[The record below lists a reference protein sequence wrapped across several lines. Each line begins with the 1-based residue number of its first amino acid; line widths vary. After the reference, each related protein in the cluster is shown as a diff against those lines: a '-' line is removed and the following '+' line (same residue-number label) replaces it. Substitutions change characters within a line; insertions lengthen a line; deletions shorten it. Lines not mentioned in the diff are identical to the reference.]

1 MRIFVT
7 GASGFVGS
15 AVVRE
20 LLGAGHRVL
29 GLVRSDEGAAALK
42 AQGAEPLRGTLEEL
56 DALRSG
62 AAAADGVIHTAFN
75 HDFSRFADNCALD
88 RRAIETL
95 GETLQGSGRPLVV
108 TSGLAHLARGRLAA
122 ETDLPPVDPQAFP
135 RVSEATAMGFLSL
148 GVRAMVVRL
157 APTTHGAGDHGFVP
171 YLIRFAREAGFA
183 AYVGEGQNRWSAV
196 HRLDAAALFRLAVE
210 GGEAGARYHAVAE
223 EGLPFK
229 QIAEAIGQGLGLP
242 VRCLTREEAPTH
254 FKWLAG
260 FAAMDMSA
268 SSAWTRGQLGWAPT
282 GAGLMGDLA
291 GADYFKA

>member
-29 GLVRSDEGAAALK
+29 GLVRSEEAAAVLK
-42 AQGAEPLRGTLEEL
+42 AEGAEPLRGTLEQL
-56 DALRSG
+56 DVLRAG

-88 RRAIETL
+88 RRAIEALGDTL
-95 GETLQGSGRPLVV
+95 KGSGRPLVV
-108 TSGLAHLARGRLAA
+108 TSGLAHLASGRLAL
-122 ETDLPPVDPQAFP
+122 ETDLPPVDAQAYP
-135 RVSEATAMGFLSL
+135 RVSEATAMGFLDQ
-148 GVRAMVVRL
+148 GVRAMAVRL

-196 HRLDAAALFRLAVE
+196 HRLDAAKLFRLAVE
-210 GGEAGARYHAVAE
+210 RGEAGARYQGAAE

-229 QIAEAIGQGLGLP
+229 QIAEAIGHGLGLP
-242 VRCLTREEAPTH
+242 VRSLTREEVPAH

-260 FAAMDMSA
+260 FAAMDMPA
-268 SSAWTRGQLGWAPT
+268 SSAWTRAQLGWVPT

-291 GADYFKA
+291 GERYFGG

>member
-29 GLVRSDEGAAALK
+29 GLVRSEEAAAVLK
-42 AQGAEPLRGTLEEL
+42 AEGAEPLRGTLEEL
-56 DALRSG
+56 DVLRAG

-88 RRAIETL
+88 RRAIEAL
-95 GETLQGSGRPLVV
+95 GEALKGSGRPLVV
-108 TSGLAHLARGRLAA
+108 TSGLAHLARGRLAM
-122 ETDLPPVDPQAFP
+122 ETDQPPVDPLAYP
-135 RVSEATAMGFLSL
+135 RVSEATAMNFLSQ
-148 GVRAMVVRL
+148 GVRAMAVRL

-171 YLIRFAREAGFA
+171 ALIRFAQEAGFA
-183 AYVGEGQNRWSAV
+183 AYVDDGQNRWSAV
-196 HRLDAAALFRLAVE
+196 HRQDAAALFRLAVE
-210 GGEAGARYHAVAE
+210 RGTAGARYHGAAE

-242 VRCLTREEAPTH
+242 VRSLTRDEAPLH

-260 FAAMDMSA
+260 FAGMDMPA
-268 SSAWTRGQLGWAPT
+268 SSAWTRGELGWAPT
-282 GAGLMGDLA
+282 GPGLMADLA
-291 GADYFKA
+291 GADYFGE

>member
-29 GLVRSDEGAAALK
+29 GLVRSEEGAAALV
-42 AQGAEPLRGTLEEL
+42 AQGAEAQRGTLEDL
-56 DALRSG
+56 DSLRAG

-88 RRAIETL
+88 RRAIEAL
-95 GETLQGSGRPLVV
+95 GETLKGSGRPLVV
-108 TSGLAHLARGRLAA
+108 TSGLAHLARGRLATEA
-122 ETDLPPVDPQAFP
+122 DLPPVDSQAYP
-135 RVSEATAMGFLSL
+135 RVSEATAMGFLNH
-148 GVRAMVVRL
+148 GVRAMAVRL

-171 YLIRFAREAGFA
+171 ALIRFAREAGFA
-183 AYVGEGQNRWSAV
+183 AYVDDGQNRWSAV
-196 HRLDAAALFRLAVE
+196 HRQDAAALFRLAVE
-210 GGEAGARYHAVAE
+210 RGAAGARYHGAAE

-229 QIAEAIGQGLGLP
+229 QIAEAIGRGLGLP
-242 VRCLTREEAPTH
+242 VRCLTREEAAVH
-254 FKWLAG
+254 MKWLAG
-260 FAAMDMSA
+260 FAALDMPA

-291 GADYFKA
+291 EADYFRG

>member
-15 AVVRE
+15 AVVRD

-29 GLVRSDEGAAALK
+29 GLVRSDEGAAALT
-42 AQGAEPLRGTLEEL
+42 AQGAEPLRGTLEQL
-56 DALRSG
+56 DVLRAG

-95 GETLQGSGRPLVV
+95 GETLKGSGRPLVV
-108 TSGLAHLARGRLAA
+108 TSGLAHLARGRPATEA
-122 ETDLPPVDPQAFP
+122 DVPPVDPQVFP
-135 RVSEATAMGFLSL
+135 RVSEATAMGFLSQ

-157 APTTHGAGDHGFVP
+157 APTTHGTGDHGFVP

-183 AYVGEGQNRWSAV
+183 AYVEDGQNRWSAV
-196 HRLDAAALFRLAVE
+196 HRLDAAVLFRHAVE
-210 GGEAGARYHAVAE
+210 RGEAGMRYHAVAE
-223 EGLPFK
+223 EGLPFR
-229 QIAEAIGQGLGLP
+229 QIAEAIGRGLGLP
-242 VRCLTREEAPTH
+242 VRSLTREEAAAH
-254 FKWLAG
+254 LKWLAG
-260 FAAMDMSA
+260 FAAMDMPA

-282 GAGLMGDLA
+282 GPGLMADLA
-291 GADYFKA
+291 GADYFSA